1 MSRMVQLL
9 VVTAFALAVS
19 TSQGMAAE
27 SSEPQQLPADAKQLV
42 ETVLKAKDQFRPI
55 SAQDVA
61 QRKQALIEAL
71 QELDRELTANAP
83 DLVEPLKVHLKRET
97 LAQELQKESP
107 DLKVLQE
114 IRGLFYAD
122 QAGLELPVIR
132 RTREA
137 LGHYFDSAYVAA
149 DKAFPELFPARI
161 EDLAKRLGQYHAN
174 PNSDDRIAIG
184 QILGWLERAGQTP
197 ELVQDIRSA
206 FAQPNLY
213 AEVSQKLVSS
223 SMSQDVYE
231 EQSVRDRIMGTSM
244 RGTARMN
251 GHVTVELV
259 PDEERA
265 AMDVLLDGCAL
276 SSNVGYNGP
285 VKVFTTGRTNISAS
299 KRVFL
304 NPDGLVGEDAVA
316 DCSTDSKI
324 NSIKANCGLIRRVA
338 WKKARQQQ
346 PQAER
351 VASAHAE
358 VQVADRFDGR
368 VAEMLDKANEN
379 FKTKFRAPLLRR
391 DAFPNSLH
399 FSTDAQQL
407 IVTATRSGASQT
419 AAAGPPPAIEG
430 TFDLAVRI
438 HDSMVINVGESIMSA
453 ETLSDERLVKM
464 LQDAKMEIPPE
475 LKIGPDKDAWS
486 ITFAR
491 DLPLRISFEGQKITV
506 AVTGRQ
512 FTRNDQVV
520 REPMR
525 ISAVYVPAKTD
536 NGMTLRREGDVNVAY
551 VQNRGK
557 ESVAMLA
564 MKTFMRNKFDAMF
577 KAEIDP
583 KRLSIP
589 GSGQENL
596 PVQLANVQAAD
607 GWLTLGWT
615 QMEAP
620 ASGAPASEAP
630 AQGAQ

>member
-1 MSRMVQLL
+1 
-9 VVTAFALAVS
+9 
-19 TSQGMAAE
+19 MAAE
-27 SSEPQQLPADAKQLV
+27 SSAPQQLSPEAKQLV
-42 ETVLKAKDQFRPI
+42 EAVLKAKDQYRPVT
-55 SAQDVA
+55 AQDVA

-71 QELDRELTANAP
+71 EELDRQLAADSP
-83 DLVEPLKVHLKRET
+83 DLVEPLKAHLKREV
-97 LAQELQKESP
+97 LAQELKKETP
-107 DLKVLQE
+107 DLKALQE
-114 IRGLFYAD
+114 IRGLFFAN
-122 QAGLELPVIR
+122 QAGLELPAIQR
-132 RTREA
+132 AREA
-137 LGHYFDSAYVAA
+137 FSRYYDSAYVAA
-149 DKAFPELFPARI
+149 DKGFGDLFPTRI
-161 EDLAKRLGQYHAN
+161 EELAKRLGEYHAS
-174 PNSDDRIAIG
+174 PNSEDRIAIG

-197 ELVQDIRSA
+197 ELVKDIRST

-223 SMSQDVYE
+223 SVSQDVYE
-231 EQSVRDRIMGTSM
+231 EQTVRDRIMGTSM

-251 GHVTVELV
+251 GHVTAELV

-265 AMDVLLDGCAL
+265 AMDVLLDGTAY
-276 SSNVGYNGP
+276 SNNVGYNGP
-285 VKVFTTGRTNISAS
+285 VKVYTTGRTNISAS

-304 NPDGLVGEDAVA
+304 SPEGLVGDDAVA
-316 DCSTDSKI
+316 DCSTDSSI

-379 FKTKFRAPLLRR
+379 FKTKLRNPLLRR

-399 FSTDAQQL
+399 FSSDAQQL
-407 IVTATRSGASQT
+407 IVRATRSGSAQT
-419 AAAGPPPAIEG
+419 AAAGPPPAVEG

-438 HDSMVINVGESIMSA
+438 HDSMVINVGESIMGA

-475 LKIGPDKDAWS
+475 LKIGPESDAWS

-491 DLPLRISFEGQKITV
+491 ELPLRVSFEGQKITV

-512 FTRNDQVV
+512 FTRNEQVV

-525 ISAVYVPAKTD
+525 ISAVYIPTKTD
-536 NGMTLRREGDVNVAY
+536 KGMTLRREGDVTVAY
-551 VQNRGK
+551 VQNRGR

-583 KRLSIP
+583 KQLAIP
-589 GSGQENL
+589 GADQETT
-596 PVQLANVQAAD
+596 PVQLANVQAEN
-607 GWLTLGWT
+607 GWLTLGWLQT
-615 QMEAP
+615 EAPAAETP
-620 ASGAPASEAP
+620 ASGA
-630 AQGAQ
+630 Q